1 MDRPSANAHPTTT
14 LVFLAAALVVGL
26 RTAQPTA
33 APPVAD
39 PAAVWAVEQF
49 LARPRVAHDYTAA
62 RRLEASGSG
71 RRAWL
76 DVRTD
81 YSPAAGFRYEVSA
94 EGGSGY
100 IRSRVLLS
108 LLEEEQRMISQG
120 DEHTVALTTD
130 NYRFTAETLND
141 EGLATVTLW
150 PLRKDRALIAGRM
163 FLTTAGEL
171 RRVEG
176 RLARNPSFWVT
187 RVDIVRSYRP
197 INGVLMPVLLETR
210 ARLRLLGAA
219 ELRMAYRYSSIDEVP
234 VVEPPPASTSP
245 STW

>member
-1 MDRPSANAHPTTT
+1 LTLT
-14 LVFLAAALVVGL
+14 LVAAAFVVVFQ
-26 RTAQPTA
+26 TARSTA
-33 APPVAD
+33 ASPVAD
-39 PAAVWAVEQF
+39 PVAVWAVEQF
-49 LARPRVAHDYTAA
+49 LSRPRVAHDYQAT

-81 YSPAAGFRYEVSA
+81 YSPAVGLRYQVTA

-100 IRSRVLLS
+100 IRSRVLVS
-108 LLEEEQRMISQG
+108 LLEEEQRLISQG
-120 DEHTVALTTD
+120 DEHTVALTPD
-130 NYRFTAETLND
+130 NYRFTAETLNE

-163 FLTTAGEL
+163 FLTTGGEL

-219 ELRMAYRYSSIDEVP
+219 ELRMTYRYSSIDEVP
-234 VVEPPPASTSP
+234 VVEPSPTSP

>member
-1 MDRPSANAHPTTT
+1 LA
-14 LVFLAAALVVGL
+14 LVAAALVVVVQ
-26 RTAQPTA
+26 TARPTA
-33 APPVAD
+33 TSPVAD
-39 PAAVWAVEQF
+39 PVAVWAVEQF
-49 LARPRVAHDYTAA
+49 LARPRVAHDYQAT

-76 DVRTD
+76 DVSTD
-81 YSPAAGFRYEVSA
+81 YSPAAGLRYQVTA

-108 LLEEEQRMISQG
+108 LLDEEQRLISQG
-120 DEHTVALTTD
+120 DEHTVALTAD
-130 NYRFTAETLND
+130 NYRFTAETLNE

-163 FLTTAGEL
+163 FLTTGGEL

-219 ELRMAYRYSSIDEVP
+219 ELRMTYRYSSIDEVP
-234 VVEPPPASTSP
+234 VGEPSPTSP